1 MASSLQPNAIEL
13 EQKLAKLE
21 QFNKASVNQTKMLQ
35 QVSRQQKETIY
46 KLHEVIKRK
55 EDELTLMRDRS
66 ISKPN

>member
-66 ISKPN
+66 IMM